1 MAIFVNGQSVNVTT
15 WGPGHLYLYT
25 GGSNV
30 GAPSCV
36 GGTATTNEGIT
47 RYIISF
53 SHNFTKFAFYW
64 AGQGEAVYHID
75 NHLVRKP
82 VGKSWNEASYIPW
95 GANEVQTADVSA
107 DVQSALARDEETTVF
122 VIHDKN

>member
-75 NHLVRKP
+75 NHLVQ
-82 VGKSWNEASYIPW
+82 EASREKLEGGELHP
-95 GANEVQTADVSA
+95 
-107 DVQSALARDEETTVF
+107 SALARDEETTVF
-122 VIHDKN
+122 VVHDKN